1 MQSEVDRGIANDGDK
16 LKEVQLVSD
25 VYINLYSATR
35 CKPALYSVSHV
46 DNISTRGDDEC
57 HFGNLPNVDLEINLR
72 NSFNVE
78 NKETLINNISEPAIC
93 NEYWS
98 KDSFVQ
104 QLSL

>member
-25 VYINLYSATR
+25 VYIDLYSATS

-46 DNISTRGDDEC
+46 DNISTRGVDEC

-78 NKETLINNISEPAIC
+78 NKETLINISEPAIC

>member
-1 MQSEVDRGIANDGDK
+1 MNIGIANDGDK
-16 LKEVQLVSD
+16 LMEVELVSD

-57 HFGNLPNVDLEINLR
+57 HIGNLPNVDLEINLR

-78 NKETLINNISEPAIC
+78 NKKMLINFREPAIC
-93 NEYWS
+93 HDYWS

>member
-1 MQSEVDRGIANDGDK
+1 MNIGIANDGDK
-16 LKEVQLVSD
+16 LMEVELVSD

-57 HFGNLPNVDLEINLR
+57 HIRNLPNVDLEINLR

-78 NKETLINNISEPAIC
+78 NKKTLINIREPAIC
-93 NEYWS
+93 HEYWS

>member
-1 MQSEVDRGIANDGDK
+1 MNIGIANDGDK
-16 LKEVQLVSD
+16 LMEVELVSD
-25 VYINLYSATR
+25 VYINLYSATI

-57 HFGNLPNVDLEINLR
+57 HIGNLPNVDLEINLR

-78 NKETLINNISEPAIC
+78 NKKTLINFREPAIC
-93 NEYWS
+93 HEYWS

>member
-1 MQSEVDRGIANDGDK
+1 MQSEVDNGIANDGDK
-16 LKEVQLVSD
+16 LMEVQLVSD
-25 VYINLYSATR
+25 VYINLYSATS

-57 HFGNLPNVDLEINLR
+57 HIGNLPNVDLEINLR

-78 NKETLINNISEPAIC
+78 NKETLINISEPAIC
-93 NEYWS
+93 HEYWS

>member
-1 MQSEVDRGIANDGDK
+1 MQSEVDNGIANDGDK
-16 LKEVQLVSD
+16 LMEVQLVSD
-25 VYINLYSATR
+25 VYINLYSATS
-35 CKPALYSVSHV
+35 CKPALYSVSH
-46 DNISTRGDDEC
+46 EC
-57 HFGNLPNVDLEINLR
+57 HIGNLPNVDLEINLR

-78 NKETLINNISEPAIC
+78 NKETLINISEPAIC

>member
-1 MQSEVDRGIANDGDK
+1 MNIGIANDGDK
-16 LKEVQLVSD
+16 LMEVELVSD

-57 HFGNLPNVDLEINLR
+57 HIGNLPNVDLEINLR

-78 NKETLINNISEPAIC
+78 NKKTLINFREPAIC
-93 NEYWS
+93 HDYWS